1 LSEASDRKPVPTKT
15 TAKNVAHVEPSQK
28 KPSLSESFVA
38 SEQVQK
44 IKKAVS
50 LSRTNSE
57 NRPTESVHSRFK
69 SSIHSLIKFY
79 ETSVTHKKPVVLE
92 DKNLHDQGLASLE
105 DGHSVCTAASGGH
118 LSQLSQLSAERLQ
131 SWLSNPLPSVDSKDF
146 SLMEVDV
153 LDQYVT
159 DMLSF
164 TMDIDTPRS
173 SVHHE
178 GKVHLKSNEELLDL
192 LNDVQQSEEASQC
205 LKISVQ
211 DMISRIEASSD
222 IKSSQQQLVILTK
235 SEEPP
240 SEEDLNRGV
249 FTEVSFAGT
258 FAPQKLQQKT
268 SFSNSFKQA
277 KLVIDNK
284 PQEVKENLPAKS
296 KPEVPVNVPVPSPRL
311 KKKARKELMLMEHK
325 EKGKEA
331 LSKLVKTIQQPQ
343 DQEEQCQTKSI
354 PNQKVGNGSKVV
366 DGPKVINGGEAVGGE
381 LNSLIDDLCALS
393 AGVVRDVAED
403 RRLSKTLT
411 SNRASKEN
419 VDDKKSSK
427 TLTSNRTSKE
437 NIDETHKQLI
447 TLKKSEPQKVGY
459 CFLKGVVQ
467 QKYFLLVL
475 KRFSRQ

>member
-1 LSEASDRKPVPTKT
+1 
-15 TAKNVAHVEPSQK
+15 
-28 KPSLSESFVA
+28 
-38 SEQVQK
+38 
-44 IKKAVS
+44 
-50 LSRTNSE
+50 
-57 NRPTESVHSRFK
+57 
-69 SSIHSLIKFY
+69 
-79 ETSVTHKKPVVLE
+79 
-92 DKNLHDQGLASLE
+92 
-105 DGHSVCTAASGGH
+105 
-118 LSQLSQLSAERLQ
+118 
-131 SWLSNPLPSVDSKDF
+131 
-146 SLMEVDV
+146 
-153 LDQYVT
+153 
-159 DMLSF
+159 
-164 TMDIDTPRS
+164 
-173 SVHHE
+173 
-178 GKVHLKSNEELLDL
+178 
-192 LNDVQQSEEASQC
+192 
-205 LKISVQ
+205 
-211 DMISRIEASSD
+211 MISRIEASSD
-222 IKSSQQQLVILTK
+222 IKSLQQQLVILTK

-354 PNQKVGNGSKVV
+354 PNPKVGNGSKVV